1 MSGKRDPERSIR
13 RLSLAGGLAALLLVG
28 GAGGLSAAIEF
39 AGAVIAAGVVVV
51 KTDVMSIQ
59 HARGGIIAGIDISE
73 GERVGT
79 GQRLIRLDG
88 TQLAASLAIINFT
101 LDEML
106 VRQARLG
113 AERDA
118 EVRFELP
125 AALAERVADDHAF
138 AALVAAEQ
146 QLFSLRGAAIAGQKQ
161 QLREQIKQL
170 EAAISGLGR
179 QQAGRVA
186 EQQIVASQLLAF
198 RDLTHQGLMQTSQ
211 LNAMERD
218 SASLAAEIGRIEAAI
233 AEHRGRISEV
243 MVEILAIDQ
252 ILRKDVAAE
261 LNELATRI
269 AEYRERR
276 EAARDEIRRLE
287 LVAPIAGTVH
297 ELRVHTPG
305 GVIGA
310 GDTVLDIVPDPDQV
324 AVEARV
330 SPTEIDLIAVGQS
343 VQLRL
348 AAFNRRTAP
357 ELTGTVQRIA
367 ADAIRDERTGRSYFE
382 VRIVIPDDQ
391 LALLGDERLVPGM
404 VAEAHFATEA
414 RSIASYLL
422 QPLVE
427 QLGRAF
433 RER

>member
-243 MVEILAIDQ
+243 MVEILAH
-252 ILRKDVAAE
+252 R
-261 LNELATRI
+261 
-269 AEYRERR
+269 
-276 EAARDEIRRLE
+276 
-287 LVAPIAGTVH
+287 
-297 ELRVHTPG
+297 
-305 GVIGA
+305 
-310 GDTVLDIVPDPDQV
+310 PDPAQG
-324 AVEARV
+324 R
-330 SPTEIDLIAVGQS
+330 G
-343 VQLRL
+343 
-348 AAFNRRTAP
+348 RRT
-357 ELTGTVQRIA
+357 
-367 ADAIRDERTGRSYFE
+367 ERTGHPHR
-382 VRIVIPDDQ
+382 R
-391 LALLGDERLVPGM
+391 VPG
-404 VAEAHFATEA
+404 TA
-414 RSIASYLL
+414 RGGTRRDPS
-422 QPLVE
+422 P
-427 QLGRAF
+427 
-433 RER
+433 

>member
-1 MSGKRDPERSIR
+1 M
-13 RLSLAGGLAALLLVG
+13 
-28 GAGGLSAAIEF
+28 
-39 AGAVIAAGVVVV
+39 
-51 KTDVMSIQ
+51 
-59 HARGGIIAGIDISE
+59 
-73 GERVGT
+73 
-79 GQRLIRLDG
+79 
-88 TQLAASLAIINFT
+88 
-101 LDEML
+101 
-106 VRQARLG
+106 RQARLS

-138 AALVAAEQ
+138 AALAAAEQ
-146 QLFSLRGAAIAGQKQ
+146 QLFPARGSDCGAEAATP
-161 QLREQIKQL
+161 RDQIKQL

-276 EAARDEIRRLE
+276 EAARRR
-287 LVAPIAGTVH
+287 
-297 ELRVHTPG
+297 
-305 GVIGA
+305 
-310 GDTVLDIVPDPDQV
+310 DP
-324 AVEARV
+324 
-330 SPTEIDLIAVGQS
+330 SP
-343 VQLRL
+343 
-348 AAFNRRTAP
+348 
-357 ELTGTVQRIA
+357 
-367 ADAIRDERTGRSYFE
+367 
-382 VRIVIPDDQ
+382 
-391 LALLGDERLVPGM
+391 
-404 VAEAHFATEA
+404 
-414 RSIASYLL
+414 
-422 QPLVE
+422 
-427 QLGRAF
+427 
-433 RER
+433 